1 MQTHFSFSCGI
12 TNRLTKL
19 NLQGRGKIVQ
29 ADNGWIL
36 INFLLNKKCIEQSR
50 TELKKLNL

>member
-1 MQTHFSFSCGI
+1 MQTHFSCGI